1 MKKKPKQEQDW
12 TQRPEL
18 HPIERSH
25 LMRIK
30 NLYEE
35 GDLKEAMRQ
44 AAFLDTFLRE
54 MIPPKMW
61 VEMGGELT
69 EKGKEKLKLSS
80 DFANRP
86 DDLNP
91 KFIFSTTAT
100 ALLVEALKG
109 DFYLKHLVRQEL
121 ANRGVDDS
129 GNWVGFEKARAI
141 HKVKK

>member
-1 MKKKPKQEQDW
+1 
-12 TQRPEL
+12 
-18 HPIERSH
+18 
-25 LMRIK
+25 MRIK